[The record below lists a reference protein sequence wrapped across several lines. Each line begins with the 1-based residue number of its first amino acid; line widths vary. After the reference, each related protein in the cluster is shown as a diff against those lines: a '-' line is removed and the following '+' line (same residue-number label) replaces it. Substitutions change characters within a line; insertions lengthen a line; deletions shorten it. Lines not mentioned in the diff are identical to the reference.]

1 MNQSIQ
7 LTLKDSAHAHT
18 VWALSAT
25 FDKEERPLRPVTIIE
40 ARGAV
45 EVVFFRSDSSQLVVA
60 GEDQEAIRNTKTT
73 IDGNKLIIKKE
84 DHVRKGRFSW
94 LFRQNRQNHRS
105 SRVIVGIA
113 LPEVPSLISVNGSG
127 EMTLYG
133 ILQPSLYLSVSGS
146 GAITAFGQVEDLRAE
161 VGGSGSVN
169 TSELMTIAAKLSV
182 DGSGSIDAQGGVNVK
197 AHVAGSGGIVIRG
210 NPLTRKHSVAGSGEI
225 KFTSK

>member
-7 LTLKDSAHAHT
+7 LTLQDSAHAHT

-105 SRVIVGIA
+105 SRVMA
-113 LPEVPSLISVNGSG
+113 
-127 EMTLYG
+127 LYG
-133 ILQPSLYLSVSGS
+133 ILQPSLDLSVSGS

-182 DGSGSIDAQGGVNVK
+182 DGSGSIDAQGGFNVK
-197 AHVAGSGGIVIRG
+197 AHVAGSGDIVIRG